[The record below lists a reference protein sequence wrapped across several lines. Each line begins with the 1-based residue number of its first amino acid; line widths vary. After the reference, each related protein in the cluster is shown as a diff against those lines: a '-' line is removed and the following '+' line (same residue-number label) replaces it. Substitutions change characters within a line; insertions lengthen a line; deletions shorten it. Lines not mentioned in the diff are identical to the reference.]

1 MGVVT
6 VSENLSTILQFIG
19 PLLGSFLG
27 ILGGQKLNEH
37 RLNRLEEKSE
47 QMDTKHA
54 TLKERTTRLEGR
66 MTEAEHEIIDLKKYH
81 KPQ

>member
-1 MGVVT
+1 M
-6 VSENLSTILQFIG
+6 SENMATLLGFLG

-37 RLNRLEEKSE
+37 RLSRLEDKSE
-47 QMDTKHA
+47 QMDVKHA
-54 TLKERTTRLEGR
+54 NLKERTTRLEGR
-66 MTEAEHEIIDLKKYH
+66 MEMAEHDIGDLKQYH

>member
-1 MGVVT
+1 MN
-6 VSENLSTILQFIG
+6 ENLSTILGFLG

-37 RLNRLEEKSE
+37 RLSRLEDKSE
-47 QMDTKHA
+47 QMDVKHA

-66 MTEAEHEIIDLKKYH
+66 MDEAEHDIRDLKNYH
-81 KPQ
+81 KPK

>member
-1 MGVVT
+1 MND
-6 VSENLSTILQFIG
+6 NLSTVLQFLG

-37 RLNRLEEKSE
+37 RLARLEEDAKQTRS
-47 QMDTKHA
+47 DHT

-66 MTEAEHEIIDLKKYH
+66 MTEAEHEISDLKQYH
-81 KPQ
+81 KPN

>member
-1 MGVVT
+1 VN
-6 VSENLSTILQFIG
+6 ENISTILQFLG

-37 RLNRLEEKSE
+37 RLNRLEDDAK
-47 QMDTKHA
+47 QTRKDQA

-66 MTEAEHEIIDLKKYH
+66 MDAAESEISDLKQYH
-81 KPQ
+81 KPK